1 MTETATFLDG
11 FRLLDGSQLNNALNN
26 PLWSY
31 DTLVATTGGNVNTS
45 KKITSAIVQVSGAAG
60 AGVSLPQA
68 LPGQICIVQNTSG
81 ATLNVFALG
90 GSTIDGLAGSI
101 GVALGPYGAAIFVAT
116 AVLEWNALSFG
127 AINNP
132 ANIIFPVAGTTII
145 TGNDRYAYADATAG
159 VVNLTLPAAT
169 GMGRLLTVKKLDSSG
184 NAVNLV
190 RSGSDLIDGVAT
202 YAIVVQNLSV
212 TVQDAAPG
220 VWYVI

>member
-31 DTLVATTGGNVNTS
+31 DTLVATTGGTVNTS
-45 KKITSAIVQVSGAAG
+45 KRITSAIVQVSGSAG

-68 LPGQICIVQNTSG
+68 LPGQICIVQNTG
-81 ATLNVFALG
+81 NTTLTVYALG

-101 GVALGPYGAAIFVAT
+101 GASIGPYGAVIFVAT
-116 AVLEWNALSFG
+116 AVLEWSALSFG
-127 AINNP
+127 AVNNP

-145 TGNDRYAYADATAG
+145 TGDDRYAYASASGGTAT
-159 VVNLTLPAAT
+159 LLLPSAV
-169 GMGRLLTVKKLDSSG
+169 GQGKLLTVKKIDSSG
-184 NAVNLV
+184 NAVVIAPAL
-190 RSGSDLIDGVAT
+190 GQTIDGVAS
-202 YAIVVQNLSV
+202 YAIVVQDLSV
-212 TVQDAAPG
+212 TIQDAAPG